1 MKMDKK
7 LEYYLRNSVI
17 EFTDNYLLEVIPQ
30 DKKEAVILTAPK
42 SFADY
47 RYFSLQYN
55 GNKFYYGTIEQMM
68 DYCVA
73 HGYLNRKASDKLAK
87 ECHALRGDE

>member
-30 DKKEAVILTAPK
+30 DEKDAVILTAPK
-42 SFADY
+42 IVMDY
-47 RYFSLQYN
+47 RYYAVEFK
-55 GNKFYYGTIEQMM
+55 GVRHFYGTIEQMM
-68 DYCVA
+68 DYCISC
-73 HGYLNRKASDKLAK
+73 GYLNRRMADKLIK
-87 ECHALRGDE
+87 ECHILKGDD